1 MLTDTFKVASVERE
15 RSMFG
20 EIIGAISNFMY
31 SYLLIVMLV
40 GVGLYY
46 TLRTRFVQLR
56 LFRET
61 IRVITEKP
69 EEAGAVSSFQALMVS
84 TASRVG
90 TGNIIGISTA
100 ICLGGYG
107 AVFWMWLIAFVG
119 GASAFI
125 ESTLAQIYKKRGPL
139 GSYGG
144 PAYYIEAALGSR
156 LLAVLF
162 AIALIATY
170 GVGFNMLCSYNLQ
183 STFMAYSFYDPA
195 TTPWII
201 GAVAAVL
208 TGYCLLGGGRRVI
221 LATSTLVPLMGVIY
235 IGVAFVLTLLHLD
248 MLPTIFA
255 NIFSQAFDFQAIFS
269 GFAGSCMMY
278 GIKRGLYSNEAGVGS
293 APNAAAAAHVSH
305 PVKQGLVQMLSVFI
319 DTLLICTATA
329 FMCLSSGVT
338 PTPELAGAPYVQE
351 ALAANMGS
359 LSKAFITISMVLF
372 AFTTLLG
379 NLFYVDNCFAYILKA
394 VPGPLFSIVYRL
406 IACVLIFIGAG
417 SSMGTMWDLADVT
430 MGFMAIINLPVI
442 CLLGAPALRALEDY
456 VAQRQQG
463 RNPVFKAASVGITQK
478 LDYWQEDK

>member
-1 MLTDTFKVASVERE
+1 
-15 RSMFG
+15 MFG

-31 SYLLIVMLV
+31 SYLLIIMLI

-46 TLRTRFVQLR
+46 TLRTRFVQVR
-56 LFRET
+56 LLKET
-61 IRVITEKP
+61 IRVILEKP
-69 EEAGAVSSFQALMVS
+69 VAEGSVSSFQALMVS

-107 AVFWMWLIAFVG
+107 AVFWMWVIAFVG

-125 ESTLAQIYKKRGPL
+125 ESTLAQIYKKHGPH

-156 LLAVLF
+156 TLAVIF
-162 AIALIATY
+162 AVALIATY
-170 GVGFNMLCSYNLQ
+170 GAGFNMLCSYNLQ
-183 STFMAYSFYDPA
+183 STFAALSFYDET

-201 GAVAAVL
+201 GAIEAVL
-208 TGYCLLGGGRRVI
+208 VGYCLLGGGKRI
-221 LATSTLVPLMGVIY
+221 IKATSTLVPLMGIIY
-235 IGVAFVLTLLHLD
+235 ISVAFILTMLHINL
-248 MLPTIFA
+248 LPTVIA
-255 NIFSQAFDFQAIFS
+255 NIFIEAFDFQAIFS

-319 DTLLICTATA
+319 DTLLICSATA
-329 FMCLSSGVT
+329 FMCISSGVE
-338 PTPELAGAPYVQE
+338 PTKELAGAPYVQA
-351 ALAANMGS
+351 ALAATMGDYAK
-359 LSKAFITISMVLF
+359 LFITISMVLF

-379 NLFYVDNCFAYILKA
+379 NLYYVDNAFAYILRR
-394 VPGPLFSIVYRL
+394 VPGKTFTLCYRI
-406 IACVLIFIGAG
+406 IACALIFIGAG

-442 CLLGAPALRALEDY
+442 CILGGPALKALDNY
-456 VAQRQQG
+456 VEQLNAG
-463 RNPVFKAASVGITQK
+463 KNPTFKAADIGLKQK
-478 LDYWQEDK
+478 LDYWQD